1 MDAYPVFQLPAK
13 SSLSHKFQAMNAS
26 LFHLDANWCLFSN
39 GRDGL
44 MLLDK
49 SQKEGWKMITDF
61 YLNSTL
67 NQSSLLP
74 FLILSAKLKMSENCF
89 DLVTLDLQK
98 GQDEKQSSIITI
110 RWFSLTFS
118 TPLAEVKNSVI
129 NHTIVLKHTFTS
141 SCMPLYTALVDQS
154 LFVVNEATLV
164 SAGTEGR
171 GHIQEDVQTGS
182 HYGVG
187 YKRKHKEESSSN
199 KRSTSN
205 SGWHWIQTDGDV
217 TVTINLPHDIT
228 KHDII
233 CMIEPKHLVVGLTD
247 GTTYIRDNLYGN
259 IDPDASA
266 WSIEQH
272 R

>member
-1 MDAYPVFQLPAK
+1 MDAYPVLQLPAK
-13 SSLSHKFQAMNAS
+13 SSLSHKIQAMNAS
-26 LFHLDANWCLFSN
+26 LFHLDTNWCLFS
-39 GRDGL
+39 DGCDRL

-61 YLNSTL
+61 YLYSTL
-67 NQSSLLP
+67 NQPSVLP

-110 RWFSLTFS
+110 RWFSITFS

-164 SAGTEGR
+164 SVGTEGR

-187 YKRKHKEESSSN
+187 YKRKHEEESSSN

-233 CMIEPKHLVVGLTD
+233 CMIQPKHLVVGLTD